1 MPFSGSFQSSAPFRA
16 DRCTS
21 LHCPRGNDASRE
33 TRPVNSVAASPVERN
48 ADLQDSPAQC
58 EVPTLREETGQEML
72 DHMKWTADTVR
83 TSLGEI
89 ETGRANPA
97 MIEKII
103 HSAFPAGFVRR
114 APHVDSAL
122 SLLGIER
129 EVRLAENV
137 NERSFIRRR
146 TWLKLQARKS

>member
-1 MPFSGSFQSSAPFRA
+1 MLFSGLFQSSAPFRA

-21 LHCPRGNDASRE
+21 LHCPRRNDASRE
-33 TRPVNSVAASPVERN
+33 PHPVNSMATSPVERN
-48 ADLQDSPAQC
+48 ADLQHSPAQC
-58 EVPTLREETGQEML
+58 EVPTMREEIRQEMF
-72 DHMKWTADTVR
+72 DHIKRTVDTVK

-97 MIEKII
+97 MIEDVM
-103 HSAFPAGFVRR
+103 HLTFSAGFVSC

-146 TWLKLQARKS
+146 TWLKLQVRKS